1 MIVPVLK
8 RILLRGEPE
17 NKDDFVLAA
26 SADIGTKDSQ
36 GVDYFYFRIMTHKKL
51 LTILEEDK
59 ILDGRA
65 TFIVKEFDLAIVEEE
80 IIKILE
86 DCIRPTWDE
95 VAKAINR
102 YMDWEYDNIQYET
115 VDDAM
120 ARLDKANGD
129 K

>member
-17 NKDDFVLAA
+17 DKDDFVLAA
-26 SADIGTKDSQ
+26 SADIGTNGSE
-36 GVDYFYFRIMTHKKL
+36 GVDYFYFRIMTPKRL
-51 LTILEEDK
+51 LTILDEDK

-65 TFIVKEFDLAIVEEE
+65 TFIVKEFDLDIVEKEMN
-80 IIKILE
+80 KILE

-102 YMDWEYDNIQYET
+102 YLNWEYDNIQYET
-115 VDDAM
+115 FDEAM
-120 ARLDKANGD
+120 ARLDKD